1 MSNIEAAL
9 FWVSTL
15 AFAVTFFLAVLAIVF
30 GKNAPQHVALRLFS
44 GSVASLLGLG
54 VARWVRTGHPPFVTI
69 FESMTFSVFLFVL
82 IYNIIR
88 LRQPR
93 AGAALAPAA
102 GISLLLMGW
111 SLSLPHE
118 ATPLSAAL
126 DNVWLFIHASFATAG
141 AAVFLVAAAFSAAYL
156 MGPQRLAR
164 LRLPGANGDLAGIPK
179 SVSTFLLMGFIMW
192 GTMIASG
199 AIWAHVAW
207 GRYWGWDP
215 VELWSLISW
224 VLYALLIHARL
235 TFKLPARVFCIL
247 TIVTA
252 GTVAFSLWGI
262 QYVYDTIH
270 TYG

>member
-1 MSNIEAAL
+1 MGPNR
-9 FWVSTL
+9 
-15 AFAVTFFLAVLAIVF
+15 
-30 GKNAPQHVALRLFS
+30 APALRYDLRIDD
-44 GSVASLLGLG
+44 VLG
-54 VARWVRTGHPPFVTI
+54 VPVRSHLQHHPLT
-69 FESMTFSVFLFVL
+69 
-82 IYNIIR
+82 
-88 LRQPR
+88 
-93 AGAALAPAA
+93 AAQSRRRP
-102 GISLLLMGW
+102 G
-111 SLSLPHE
+111 
-118 ATPLSAAL
+118 
-126 DNVWLFIHASFATAG
+126 AG